1 MVAASLPVKQAELQ
15 PVSRSASNI
24 PLAAGGFT
32 GEIHVHLHGVDRQDA
47 REIGR
52 IAADA
57 VSAAVN
63 GSTVAASKTEI
74 KGTQHYDDDIRDV
87 RF

>member
-1 MVAASLPVKQAELQ
+1 GLSARPAVVAAALPVKQMALP
-15 PVSRSASNI
+15 PVSRGASNL
-24 PLAAGGFT
+24 PVAAGGFT

-57 VSAAVN
+57 VNAELARRERLSR
-63 GSTVAASKTEI
+63 GSF
-74 KGTQHYDDDIRDV
+74 RD
-87 RF
+87 RD

>member
-1 MVAASLPVKQAELQ
+1 MVAASLPVKQAELL

-24 PLAAGGFT
+24 PVTTGGFT

-57 VSAAVN
+57 VSAELARRERLN
-63 GSTVAASKTEI
+63 RGSFK
-74 KGTQHYDDDIRDV
+74 DRD
-87 RF
+87 

>member
-1 MVAASLPVKQAELQ
+1 MRNNGLSALPAVVAASLPVKQAELL
-15 PVSRSASNI
+15 PVSRNASSI
-24 PLAAGGFT
+24 PVAAGGFT

-57 VSAAVN
+57 VNAEMARLARLN
-63 GSTVAASKTEI
+63 RGSFK
-74 KGTQHYDDDIRDV
+74 DRD
-87 RF
+87 